1 MFEIIYNVAFQRAI
15 VVGFFISI
23 STAIV
28 GNFVVASRQSMAPDM
43 LAHTSLAGVGIG
55 IFWQIP
61 LAFSITLTATISSLV
76 LAFFWNKR
84 KLPPEALAVLLLSG
98 GVATAI
104 FFANLA
110 GETEHL
116 EEFLFGSIL
125 TITKSEMLA
134 YLVIN
139 FIIILFII
147 GRWNRLTV
155 IVFDSHFAKSL
166 QQITGF
172 LKLL

>member
-61 LAFSITLTATISSLV
+61 LALSITITATISSLV
-76 LAFFWNKR
+76 LAFFLEQEKTTSR
-84 KLPPEALAVLLLSG
+84 STCG
-98 GVATAI
+98 
-104 FFANLA
+104 FAYQV
-110 GETEHL
+110 E
-116 EEFLFGSIL
+116 
-125 TITKSEMLA
+125 
-134 YLVIN
+134 V
-139 FIIILFII
+139 
-147 GRWNRLTV
+147 
-155 IVFDSHFAKSL
+155 
-166 QQITGF
+166 
-172 LKLL
+172 

>member
-76 LAFFWNKR
+76 WLFFGTRENY
-84 KLPPEALAVLLLSG
+84 LPNGCNVR
-98 GVATAI
+98 
-104 FFANLA
+104 
-110 GETEHL
+110 
-116 EEFLFGSIL
+116 
-125 TITKSEMLA
+125 
-134 YLVIN
+134 Y
-139 FIIILFII
+139 
-147 GRWNRLTV
+147 
-155 IVFDSHFAKSL
+155 
-166 QQITGF
+166 
-172 LKLL
+172 